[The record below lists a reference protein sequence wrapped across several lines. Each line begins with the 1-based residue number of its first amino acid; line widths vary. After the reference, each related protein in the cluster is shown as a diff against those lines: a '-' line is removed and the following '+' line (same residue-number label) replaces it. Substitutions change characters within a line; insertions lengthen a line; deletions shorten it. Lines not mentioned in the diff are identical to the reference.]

1 MLFSGF
7 FRVEILPQSVVSNLE
22 HQVSDYAGK
31 FRCAVDDEVVF
42 HHEVH
47 HVFLAHQN
55 AESVFCFVGALHEP
69 DTMPILQGA
78 LSAGKQ
84 LLVPRIAG
92 PGQMQLVPLQ
102 SLEQLQPGAF
112 GILEPGQALPA
123 VPAGSG
129 VQLAVLPC
137 LAAARSGARLGH
149 GGGYYDRFLANYSGR
164 RLILCPEALLAQS
177 LPTGPLDEPAQAV
190 LTEKALYGTL

>member
-1 MLFSGF
+1 MQSDDLNAQKQAARRAARQQLAQISPQEFSAIG
-7 FRVEILPQSVVSNLE
+7 EAMWQTLQAQP
-22 HQVSDYAGK
+22 AW
-31 FRCAVDDEVVF
+31 
-42 HHEVH
+42 
-47 HVFLAHQN
+47 QN

-164 RLILCPEALLAQS
+164 RLLLCPEALLALS

>member
-1 MLFSGF
+1 MQSDDLNAQKQAARRAARQQLAQISPQEFSAIGAAMWQT
-7 FRVEILPQSVVSNLE
+7 LQAQPAWQS
-22 HQVSDYAGK
+22 
-31 FRCAVDDEVVF
+31 
-42 HHEVH
+42 
-47 HVFLAHQN
+47 

-112 GILEPGQALPA
+112 GILEPPQALPA

>member
-1 MLFSGF
+1 MQSDDLNAQKQAARRAARQQLAQISPQEFSAIGAAMWQT
-7 FRVEILPQSVVSNLE
+7 LQAQP
-22 HQVSDYAGK
+22 AW
-31 FRCAVDDEVVF
+31 
-42 HHEVH
+42 
-47 HVFLAHQN
+47 QN

-92 PGQMQLVPLQ
+92 PGQTQLVPLQ

>member
-1 MLFSGF
+1 MQSDDLNAQKQAARRAARQQLAQIS
-7 FRVEILPQSVVSNLE
+7 PQECSAIGAAMWQTL
-22 HQVSDYAGK
+22 QAQP
-31 FRCAVDDEVVF
+31 AW
-42 HHEVH
+42 
-47 HVFLAHQN
+47 QN

>member
-1 MLFSGF
+1 MQSDDLNAQKQAARRAARQQLAQISPQEFSAIGAAMWQT
-7 FRVEILPQSVVSNLE
+7 LQAQP
-22 HQVSDYAGK
+22 AW
-31 FRCAVDDEVVF
+31 
-42 HHEVH
+42 
-47 HVFLAHQN
+47 QN

-190 LTEKALYGTL
+190 LTEKALYGIL

>member
-1 MLFSGF
+1 MQSNDLNAQKQAARRAARQQLAQISPQEFSAIGAAMWQT
-7 FRVEILPQSVVSNLE
+7 LQAQPAWQS
-22 HQVSDYAGK
+22 
-31 FRCAVDDEVVF
+31 
-42 HHEVH
+42 
-47 HVFLAHQN
+47 

-92 PGQMQLVPLQ
+92 PGQIQLVPLQ
-102 SLEQLQPGAF
+102 SLGQLQPGAF
-112 GILEPGQALPA
+112 GILEPPQALPA

-137 LAAARSGARLGH
+137 LAATRSGARLGH
-149 GGGYYDRFLANYSGR
+149 GGGYYDRFLANYSGQ

>member
-1 MLFSGF
+1 MQSDDLNAQKQAARRAARQQLAQISPQEFSAIGAAMWQT
-7 FRVEILPQSVVSNLE
+7 LQAQPAWQS
-22 HQVSDYAGK
+22 
-31 FRCAVDDEVVF
+31 
-42 HHEVH
+42 
-47 HVFLAHQN
+47 

-92 PGQMQLVPLQ
+92 PGQIQLVPLQ
-102 SLEQLQPGAF
+102 SLGQLQPGAF
-112 GILEPGQALPA
+112 GILEPPQALPA
-123 VPAGSG
+123 VPGGSG

-137 LAAARSGARLGH
+137 LAATRSGARLGH
-149 GGGYYDRFLANYSGR
+149 GGGYYDRFLANYSGQ

>member
-1 MLFSGF
+1 MQSDGLKAQKQAARRAARQQLAQISPQEFSAIGAAMWQT
-7 FRVEILPQSVVSNLE
+7 LQAQPAWQSA
-22 HQVSDYAGK
+22 Q
-31 FRCAVDDEVVF
+31 
-42 HHEVH
+42 
-47 HVFLAHQN
+47 
-55 AESVFCFVGALHEP
+55 SVFCFVGALHEP

-92 PGQMQLVPLQ
+92 PGQMQLVSLQ
-102 SLEQLQPGAF
+102 SLGQLQPGAF
-112 GILEPGQALPA
+112 GILEPPQALPA
-123 VPAGSG
+123 IPAGSG

-137 LAAARSGARLGH
+137 LAATRSGARLGH

>member
-1 MLFSGF
+1 MQSDDLNAQKQAARRAARQQLAQISPQEFSAIGAAMWQT
-7 FRVEILPQSVVSNLE
+7 LQAQP
-22 HQVSDYAGK
+22 AW
-31 FRCAVDDEVVF
+31 
-42 HHEVH
+42 
-47 HVFLAHQN
+47 QN

-102 SLEQLQPGAF
+102 SLEQLQPGAC

>member
-1 MLFSGF
+1 MQSDDLNAQKQAARRAARQQLAQISPQEFSAIGAAMWQT
-7 FRVEILPQSVVSNLE
+7 LQAQSAWQS
-22 HQVSDYAGK
+22 
-31 FRCAVDDEVVF
+31 
-42 HHEVH
+42 
-47 HVFLAHQN
+47 

-112 GILEPGQALPA
+112 GILEPGQVLPA

-137 LAAARSGARLGH
+137 LAATRSGARLGH
-149 GGGYYDRFLANYSGR
+149 GGGYYDRFLANYSGQ

>member
-1 MLFSGF
+1 MQSDDLNAQKQAARRAARQQLAQISPQEFSAIG
-7 FRVEILPQSVVSNLE
+7 EAMWQTLQAQP
-22 HQVSDYAGK
+22 AW
-31 FRCAVDDEVVF
+31 
-42 HHEVH
+42 
-47 HVFLAHQN
+47 QN

>member
-1 MLFSGF
+1 MQSDDLNAQKQAARRAARQQLAQISPQEFSAIG
-7 FRVEILPQSVVSNLE
+7 VAMWQTLQAQPAWQS
-22 HQVSDYAGK
+22 
-31 FRCAVDDEVVF
+31 
-42 HHEVH
+42 
-47 HVFLAHQN
+47 

-137 LAAARSGARLGH
+137 LAATRSGARLGH
-149 GGGYYDRFLANYSGR
+149 GGGYYDRFLANYSGQ

>member
-1 MLFSGF
+1 MQSDDLNAQKQAARRAARQQLAQISPQEFSAIGAAMWQT
-7 FRVEILPQSVVSNLE
+7 LQAQP
-22 HQVSDYAGK
+22 AW
-31 FRCAVDDEVVF
+31 
-42 HHEVH
+42 
-47 HVFLAHQN
+47 QN

-129 VQLAVLPC
+129 MQLAVLPC

>member
-1 MLFSGF
+1 MQSDDLNAQKQAARRAARQQLAQISPQEFSAIGAAMWQT
-7 FRVEILPQSVVSNLE
+7 LQAQPAWQS
-22 HQVSDYAGK
+22 
-31 FRCAVDDEVVF
+31 
-42 HHEVH
+42 
-47 HVFLAHQN
+47 

-129 VQLAVLPC
+129 VRLAVLPC
-137 LAAARSGARLGH
+137 LAATRSGARLGH
-149 GGGYYDRFLANYSGR
+149 GGGYYDRFLANCSGQ

>member
-1 MLFSGF
+1 MQSDDLNAQKQAARRAARQQLAQISPQEFSAIGAAMWQT
-7 FRVEILPQSVVSNLE
+7 LQAQP
-22 HQVSDYAGK
+22 AW
-31 FRCAVDDEVVF
+31 
-42 HHEVH
+42 
-47 HVFLAHQN
+47 QN

-102 SLEQLQPGAF
+102 SLDQLQPGAF

>member
-1 MLFSGF
+1 MQSDDLNAQKQAARRAARQQLAQISPQEFSAIGAAMWQT
-7 FRVEILPQSVVSNLE
+7 LQAQPAWQS
-22 HQVSDYAGK
+22 
-31 FRCAVDDEVVF
+31 
-42 HHEVH
+42 
-47 HVFLAHQN
+47 

-102 SLEQLQPGAF
+102 SLERLQPGAF

-137 LAAARSGARLGH
+137 LAATRSGARLGH

>member
-1 MLFSGF
+1 MQSDDLNAQKQAARRAARQQLAQISPQEFSAIGAAMWQT
-7 FRVEILPQSVVSNLE
+7 LQAQP
-22 HQVSDYAGK
+22 AW
-31 FRCAVDDEVVF
+31 
-42 HHEVH
+42 
-47 HVFLAHQN
+47 QN

-102 SLEQLQPGAF
+102 SLGQLQPGAF
-112 GILEPGQALPA
+112 GILEPPQALPA
-123 VPAGSG
+123 IPAGSG

-190 LTEKALYGTL
+190 LTEKTLYGTL

>member
-1 MLFSGF
+1 MQSDDLNAQKQAARRAARQQLAQISPQEFSAIGAAMWQT
-7 FRVEILPQSVVSNLE
+7 LQAQPAWQSA
-22 HQVSDYAGK
+22 Q
-31 FRCAVDDEVVF
+31 
-42 HHEVH
+42 
-47 HVFLAHQN
+47 
-55 AESVFCFVGALHEP
+55 SVFCFVGALHEP

-102 SLEQLQPGAF
+102 SLGQLQPGAF
-112 GILEPGQALPA
+112 GILEPPQALPA
-123 VPAGSG
+123 IPAGSG

-137 LAAARSGARLGH
+137 LAATRSGARLGH
-149 GGGYYDRFLANYSGR
+149 GGGYYDRFLANYSGQ

>member
-1 MLFSGF
+1 MQSDDLNAQKQAARRAARQQLAQISPQEFSAIGAAMWQT
-7 FRVEILPQSVVSNLE
+7 LQAQPAWQSA
-22 HQVSDYAGK
+22 Q
-31 FRCAVDDEVVF
+31 
-42 HHEVH
+42 
-47 HVFLAHQN
+47 
-55 AESVFCFVGALHEP
+55 SVFCFVGALHEP

-112 GILEPGQALPA
+112 GILEPPQALPA

-137 LAAARSGARLGH
+137 LAATRSGARLGH
-149 GGGYYDRFLANYSGR
+149 GGGYYDRFLANYSGQ

>member
-1 MLFSGF
+1 MQSDDLNAQKQAARRAARQQLAQISPQEFSAIGAAMWQT
-7 FRVEILPQSVVSNLE
+7 LQAQPAWQS
-22 HQVSDYAGK
+22 
-31 FRCAVDDEVVF
+31 
-42 HHEVH
+42 
-47 HVFLAHQN
+47 

-129 VQLAVLPC
+129 VQLAILPC
-137 LAAARSGARLGH
+137 LAVARSGARLGH
-149 GGGYYDRFLANYSGR
+149 GGGYYDRFLENYSGQ

>member
-1 MLFSGF
+1 MQSDDLNAQKQAARRAARQQLAQISPQEFSAIGAAMWQT
-7 FRVEILPQSVVSNLE
+7 LQAQPAWQS
-22 HQVSDYAGK
+22 
-31 FRCAVDDEVVF
+31 
-42 HHEVH
+42 
-47 HVFLAHQN
+47 

-112 GILEPGQALPA
+112 GILEPPQALPA
-123 VPAGSG
+123 IPAGSG

-190 LTEKALYGTL
+190 LTEKALYGSL

>member
-1 MLFSGF
+1 MQSDDLNAQKQAARRAARQLLAQISPQEFSAIGAAMWQT
-7 FRVEILPQSVVSNLE
+7 LQAQPAWQSA
-22 HQVSDYAGK
+22 Q
-31 FRCAVDDEVVF
+31 
-42 HHEVH
+42 
-47 HVFLAHQN
+47 
-55 AESVFCFVGALHEP
+55 SVFCFVGALHEP

-102 SLEQLQPGAF
+102 SLGQLQPGAF
-112 GILEPGQALPA
+112 GILEPPQALPA
-123 VPAGSG
+123 IPAGSG

-190 LTEKALYGTL
+190 LTEKALYGKL

>member
-1 MLFSGF
+1 MQSDDLNAQKQAARRAARQQLAQISPQEFSAIGAAMWQT
-7 FRVEILPQSVVSNLE
+7 LQAQPAWQSA
-22 HQVSDYAGK
+22 Q
-31 FRCAVDDEVVF
+31 
-42 HHEVH
+42 
-47 HVFLAHQN
+47 
-55 AESVFCFVGALHEP
+55 SVFCFVGALHEP

-102 SLEQLQPGAF
+102 SLGQLQPGAF
-112 GILEPGQALPA
+112 GILEPPQALPA
-123 VPAGSG
+123 IPAGSG

-137 LAAARSGARLGH
+137 LAATRSGMRLGH

-164 RLILCPEALLAQS
+164 RLILCPEALLAPS

>member
-1 MLFSGF
+1 MQSDDLNAQKQAARRAARQQLAQISPQEFSAIGAAMWQTLQAQP
-7 FRVEILPQSVVSNLE
+7 VWQS
-22 HQVSDYAGK
+22 
-31 FRCAVDDEVVF
+31 
-42 HHEVH
+42 
-47 HVFLAHQN
+47 

-129 VQLAVLPC
+129 VQLAILPC

-149 GGGYYDRFLANYSGR
+149 GGGYYDRFLENYSGQ

>member
-1 MLFSGF
+1 MQSDDLNAQKQAARRAARQQLAQISPQEFSAIGATMWQT
-7 FRVEILPQSVVSNLE
+7 VQGQ
-22 HQVSDYAGK
+22 HAW
-31 FRCAVDDEVVF
+31 
-42 HHEVH
+42 
-47 HVFLAHQN
+47 QN

>member
-1 MLFSGF
+1 MQSDDLNAQKQAARRAARQQLAQISPQEFSAIGAAMWQT
-7 FRVEILPQSVVSNLE
+7 LQAQP
-22 HQVSDYAGK
+22 AW
-31 FRCAVDDEVVF
+31 
-42 HHEVH
+42 
-47 HVFLAHQN
+47 QN

-137 LAAARSGARLGH
+137 LAAARSGTRLGH

>member
-1 MLFSGF
+1 MQSDDLNAQKQAARRAARQQLAQISPQEFSAIGAAMWQT
-7 FRVEILPQSVVSNLE
+7 LQAQPAWQS
-22 HQVSDYAGK
+22 
-31 FRCAVDDEVVF
+31 
-42 HHEVH
+42 
-47 HVFLAHQN
+47 

-137 LAAARSGARLGH
+137 LAATRSGARLGH
-149 GGGYYDRFLANYSGR
+149 GGGYYDRFLENYSGQ

>member
-1 MLFSGF
+1 MQSDDLNAQKQAARRAARQQLAQISPQEFSAIGAAMWQT
-7 FRVEILPQSVVSNLE
+7 LQAQP
-22 HQVSDYAGK
+22 AW
-31 FRCAVDDEVVF
+31 
-42 HHEVH
+42 
-47 HVFLAHQN
+47 QN

-190 LTEKALYGTL
+190 LTAKALYGTL

>member
-1 MLFSGF
+1 MQSDDLNAQKQAARRAARQQLAQISPQEFSAIGAAMWQT
-7 FRVEILPQSVVSNLE
+7 LQAQP
-22 HQVSDYAGK
+22 AW
-31 FRCAVDDEVVF
+31 
-42 HHEVH
+42 
-47 HVFLAHQN
+47 QN

>member
-1 MLFSGF
+1 MQSDDLNAQKQAARRAARQQLAQISPQEFSAIGAAMWQT
-7 FRVEILPQSVVSNLE
+7 LQAQPAWQSA
-22 HQVSDYAGK
+22 Q
-31 FRCAVDDEVVF
+31 
-42 HHEVH
+42 
-47 HVFLAHQN
+47 
-55 AESVFCFVGALHEP
+55 SVFCFAGALHEP

-102 SLEQLQPGAF
+102 SLGQLQPGAF
-112 GILEPGQALPA
+112 GILEPPQALPA
-123 VPAGSG
+123 IPAGSR

>member
-1 MLFSGF
+1 MQSDDLNAQKQAARRAARQQLARISPQEFSAIGAAMWQT
-7 FRVEILPQSVVSNLE
+7 LQAQPAWQSA
-22 HQVSDYAGK
+22 Q
-31 FRCAVDDEVVF
+31 
-42 HHEVH
+42 
-47 HVFLAHQN
+47 
-55 AESVFCFVGALHEP
+55 SVFCFVGALHEP

-102 SLEQLQPGAF
+102 SLGQLQPGAF
-112 GILEPGQALPA
+112 GILEPPQALPA
-123 VPAGSG
+123 IPAGSG

-149 GGGYYDRFLANYSGR
+149 GGGYYDRFLANYSGQ

>member
-1 MLFSGF
+1 MQSDDLNAQKQAARRAARQQQAQISPQEFSAIGAAMWQT
-7 FRVEILPQSVVSNLE
+7 LQAQPAWQS
-22 HQVSDYAGK
+22 
-31 FRCAVDDEVVF
+31 
-42 HHEVH
+42 
-47 HVFLAHQN
+47 

-137 LAAARSGARLGH
+137 LAATRSGARLGH
-149 GGGYYDRFLANYSGR
+149 GGGYYDRFLANYSGQ

-177 LPTGPLDEPAQAV
+177 LPTGPLDEPARAV

>member
-1 MLFSGF
+1 MQSDDLNAQKQAARRAARQQLAQISPQEFSAIGAAMWQT
-7 FRVEILPQSVVSNLE
+7 LQAQPAWQS
-22 HQVSDYAGK
+22 
-31 FRCAVDDEVVF
+31 
-42 HHEVH
+42 
-47 HVFLAHQN
+47 

-129 VQLAVLPC
+129 VRLAVLPC
-137 LAAARSGARLGH
+137 LAATRSGARLGH
-149 GGGYYDRFLANYSGR
+149 GGGYYDRFLANYSGQ

>member
-1 MLFSGF
+1 MQSDGLNAQKQAARRAARQQLAQISPQEFSAIGAAMWQT
-7 FRVEILPQSVVSNLE
+7 LQAQPAWQS
-22 HQVSDYAGK
+22 
-31 FRCAVDDEVVF
+31 
-42 HHEVH
+42 
-47 HVFLAHQN
+47 

-102 SLEQLQPGAF
+102 SLERLQPGAF

-137 LAAARSGARLGH
+137 LAATRSGARLGH
-149 GGGYYDRFLANYSGR
+149 GGGYYDRFLENYSGQ

>member
-1 MLFSGF
+1 MQSDDLNAQKQAARRAARQQLAQISLQEFSAIGAAMWQT
-7 FRVEILPQSVVSNLE
+7 LQAQPAWQS
-22 HQVSDYAGK
+22 
-31 FRCAVDDEVVF
+31 
-42 HHEVH
+42 
-47 HVFLAHQN
+47 

-112 GILEPGQALPA
+112 GILEPPQALPA
-123 VPAGSG
+123 IPAGSG

-137 LAAARSGARLGH
+137 LAATRSGARLGH

>member
-1 MLFSGF
+1 MQSDDLNAQKQAARRAARQQLAQISPQEFSAIGAAMWQT
-7 FRVEILPQSVVSNLE
+7 LQAQPAWQS
-22 HQVSDYAGK
+22 
-31 FRCAVDDEVVF
+31 
-42 HHEVH
+42 
-47 HVFLAHQN
+47 

-92 PGQMQLVPLQ
+92 SGQMQLVPLQ

-112 GILEPGQALPA
+112 GILEPGQALPT

-137 LAAARSGARLGH
+137 LAATRSGARLGH
-149 GGGYYDRFLANYSGR
+149 GGGYYDRFLANYSGQ

>member
-1 MLFSGF
+1 MQSDDLNAQKQAARRAARQQLAQISPQEFSAIGAAMWQT
-7 FRVEILPQSVVSNLE
+7 LQAQPAWQS
-22 HQVSDYAGK
+22 
-31 FRCAVDDEVVF
+31 
-42 HHEVH
+42 
-47 HVFLAHQN
+47 

-92 PGQMQLVPLQ
+92 LGQMQLVPLQ

-137 LAAARSGARLGH
+137 LAATRSGARLGH
-149 GGGYYDRFLANYSGR
+149 GGGYYDRFLANYSGQ

-190 LTEKALYGTL
+190 LTEKALYGSL

>member
-1 MLFSGF
+1 MQSDDLNAQKQAARRAARQQLAQISPQEFSAIGAAMWQT
-7 FRVEILPQSVVSNLE
+7 LQAQPAWQS
-22 HQVSDYAGK
+22 
-31 FRCAVDDEVVF
+31 
-42 HHEVH
+42 
-47 HVFLAHQN
+47 

-92 PGQMQLVPLQ
+92 PGQMHLVPLQ
-102 SLEQLQPGAF
+102 SLERLQPGAF

-137 LAAARSGARLGH
+137 LAATRSGARLGH
-149 GGGYYDRFLANYSGR
+149 GGGYYDRFLANYSGQ

>member
-1 MLFSGF
+1 MQSNDLNAQKQAARRAARQQLAQISPQEFSAIGAAMWQT
-7 FRVEILPQSVVSNLE
+7 LQAQPAWQSA
-22 HQVSDYAGK
+22 Q
-31 FRCAVDDEVVF
+31 
-42 HHEVH
+42 
-47 HVFLAHQN
+47 
-55 AESVFCFVGALHEP
+55 SVFCFVGALHEP

-112 GILEPGQALPA
+112 GILEPPQALPA

-137 LAAARSGARLGH
+137 LAATRSGARLGH
-149 GGGYYDRFLANYSGR
+149 GGGYYDRFLANYSGQ

-190 LTEKALYGTL
+190 LTENALYGTL